1 MKNKNNQICGC
12 ILILDVNMYSR
23 CKFVTW
29 KDWLIVSLRESPKYK
44 LPVELRLSGL
54 KKNLFRKA
62 ESLPMRFK
70 STNTRQVAAYE

>member
-1 MKNKNNQICGC
+1 
-12 ILILDVNMYSR
+12 MYSR

-54 KKNLFRKA
+54 KKIQFRKA
-62 ESLPMRFK
+62 ESL
-70 STNTRQVAAYE
+70 NAV